1 MIFPSSEPALLSW
14 ITLQWPSP
22 LMLFA
27 LASLEFARR
36 RASATSRALSVAVA
50 AMVMLHLFAWLAYG
64 SQDSLHA
71 ACAAIGLMLI
81 LPISLR
87 AREYLSLVVA
97 ACVLICALSLACAGL
112 VEPSAARAA
121 RLIAGLANSAML
133 GALWGSLL
141 VSQNR
146 KSRHIAPRQTRAL
159 GG

>member
-22 LMLFA
+22 LMLLA

-36 RASATSRALSVAVA
+36 GASATSRALSVAVA
-50 AMVMLHLFAWLAYG
+50 AMVMLHLLAWLAYG

-71 ACAAIGLMLI
+71 VCAAIGLMLI

-97 ACVLICALSLACAGL
+97 ACVLIGALSLACAGL

-121 RLIAGLANSAML
+121 RLIAALANVTML
-133 GALWGSLL
+133 GALWYGLL
-141 VSQNR
+141 ASRRTGRGHAAAWQASQR
-146 KSRHIAPRQTRAL
+146 E
-159 GG
+159 G